1 MQGLGDIRHQDLND
15 SESCQRLSAALA
27 LRQAEIDSH
36 ALRLPN
42 SVSDFRAVKPH
53 ADGLGSH
60 GCHINGLRSL
70 QAALQQALWHVALHA
85 MGAGAQFPSQQQHR
99 HALRSAQRIAGFQ
112 KCHQLLRG

>member
-1 MQGLGDIRHQDLND
+1 MQGLSDIGHEDLND

-27 LRQAEIDSH
+27 LRQAGIDRQ
-36 ALRLPN
+36 ALSFAN
-42 SVSDFRAVKPH
+42 SVSDLRAAHPT

-60 GCHINGLRSL
+60 GCDIHRLRSL
-70 QAALQQALWHVALHA
+70 QAALQQPLWHVALHA

-99 HALRSAQRIAGFQ
+99 HALRSAQRIAGLQ